1 MDITRYH
8 VTLAGRSL
16 DRVDVRS
23 WVKSAVPE
31 GGASPPIVLLAGGL
45 ASRLGAIT
53 RTLPKSLVEVAGEP
67 FIAHQLR
74 FLADEGFPDV
84 VICAGHLGEQIEAFV
99 GDGARFG
106 CRVRYA
112 WDGPVRLGTGGA
124 IRQALPLLGR
134 QFLVMYGDSYLPIR
148 FRPVWDAFRGA
159 QAVALMTVFRNDRRW
174 DNSNVEFADGVIK
187 VYDKVHRTEAMR
199 HIDYGLGIL
208 DASVFSPFEAGQP
221 FDLAELYGA
230 LVRAGRLMG
239 YEVQERFYEIGSVS
253 GIAEADRF
261 LGARL
266 HREATR

>member
-1 MDITRYH
+1 MT
-8 VTLAGRSL
+8 
-16 DRVDVRS
+16 
-23 WVKSAVPE
+23 SAVPE
-31 GGASPPIVLLAGGL
+31 GGPSPPIVLLAGGL

-53 RTLPKSLVEVAGEP
+53 QARPKSLVEVAGEP

-74 FLADEGFPDV
+74 YLAGEGFPDV

-112 WDGPVRLGTGGA
+112 WDGAVRLGTGGA

-148 FRPVWDAFRGA
+148 FRPVWDAFTRA
-159 QAVALMTVFRNDRRW
+159 AAVALMTVFRNERRW
-174 DNSNVEFADGVIK
+174 DNSNVEFSGGVLK
-187 VYDKVHRTEAMR
+187 VYDKVHRTEAMQ

-208 DASVFSPFEAGQP
+208 DACVFASYAAGQP

-230 LVRAGRLMG
+230 LVGEGRLMG
-239 YEVQERFYEIGSVS
+239 YEVEERFYEIGSVS
-253 GIAEADRF
+253 GIAETDRF
-261 LGARL
+261 LRARL
-266 HREATR
+266 HSEVSR